1 MVYMDGSTGNDVLSS
16 EDTEE
21 RAFARAICANQKNS
35 AAALDAHGDIA
46 KHGRQLVF
54 VDLSQAFRIS
64 RSDAELVQNA
74 GVGRGGGHLVGEVEA
89 AASEG

>member
-64 RSDAELVQNA
+64 RSDAELENTRGL
-74 GVGRGGGHLVGEVEA
+74 GVGGVT
-89 AASEG
+89 S

>member
-1 MVYMDGSTGNDVLSS
+1 MDGSTGNDVLSS
-16 EDTEE
+16 EDAEE

-64 RSDAELVQNA
+64 RSDAELVKHA